1 MSIGKESIKIEP
13 AAKRFMERMG
23 INEATFNVALYNIKS
38 PVGYVKEI
46 EGAYESPADARHHKY
61 YYVDGYHIYIS
72 RDVRIFSP
80 LTITLEGFWKFKCL
94 ALNGAGVPI

>member
-1 MSIGKESIKIEP
+1 MSIGKKSIKIDP
-13 AAKRFMERMG
+13 VAKHFMEKMD
-23 INEATFNVALYNIKS
+23 IKEIAFDVNVYNIKA

-46 EGAYESPADARHHKY
+46 EPSYKSPSDARHHKY

-72 RDVRIFSP
+72 RDVRIFDT
-80 LTITLEGFWKFKCL
+80 LTIILEGFWKFKRL